1 MTLSRRLIL
10 NRRLS
15 FVLLFMLQKLR
26 VGCSD
31 DDASSTGALPHSAL
45 AYVIFVFF

>member
-31 DDASSTGALPHSAL
+31 DASSTGALPHSAL